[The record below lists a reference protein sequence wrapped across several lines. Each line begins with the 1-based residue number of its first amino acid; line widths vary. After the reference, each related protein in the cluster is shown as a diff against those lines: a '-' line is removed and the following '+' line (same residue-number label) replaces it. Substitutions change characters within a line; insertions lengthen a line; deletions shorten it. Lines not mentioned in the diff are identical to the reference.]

1 MHDFVNYRNSTD
13 LEASKPEVSEWTPDI
28 PSVML
33 GVMAGI
39 FVAIIGFK
47 VAEYRAEQAV
57 LVEAPAVEEEVE
69 EKSFVFD
76 FYEALKVYE
85 VLPRVLVQE
94 KGPM

>member
-1 MHDFVNYRNSTD
+1 MHDFASYRNTTD
-13 LEASKPEVSEWTPDI
+13 LEDSKPEVSEWTPDI

-33 GVMAGI
+33 GVIAGG

-69 EKSFVFD
+69 EKSVVFE

-85 VLPRVLVQE
+85 VLPR
-94 KGPM
+94 G

>member
-1 MHDFVNYRNSTD
+1 MQDFASYRNTTY
-13 LEASKPEVSEWTPDI
+13 LEDSKPEVSEWSPDI

-33 GVMAGI
+33 GIMAGV

-57 LVEAPAVEEEVE
+57 LVEVPAAEEQVE
-69 EKSFVFD
+69 EKSFVFE

-85 VLPRVLVQE
+85 VLPLE
-94 KGPM
+94 